1 MYLDW
6 HALATESFPS
16 HLTHTRLNT
25 SVARALEADTERLEH
40 EWHAYDD
47 AVKARKERLR
57 GLEKT
62 LASSLFS
69 PNLDESQE
77 GTLER

>member
-1 MYLDW
+1 MVNQLF
-6 HALATESFPS
+6 HSSRLLS
-16 HLTHTRLNT
+16 H

-47 AVKARKERLR
+47 EVKARQERLR

-69 PNLDESQE
+69 PSFDESHE